1 MMNQI
6 VAVSTKKEQL
16 AQLTK
21 FGPFVLNYAYVF
33 EISLTN
39 AEAQTQT
46 PCRLMSDGP
55 VKVNYEQFPLFLQFF
70 RIFRLAVIQ
79 SLTCYK
85 T

>member
-1 MMNQI
+1 MNQI

-33 EISLTN
+33 EINLTN
-39 AEAQTQT
+39 AEVQTQT

-55 VKVNYEQFPLFLQFF
+55 VKVNYEQFLLFLLF
-70 RIFRLAVIQ
+70 IWKVRLAVIT
-79 SLTCYK
+79 LVTCYK